1 MNMKQK
7 VIVKLTTLAKKWCN

>member
-1 MNMKQK
+1 MKQK